1 MIKQLR
7 RKFVLINMAFVTVVL
22 LVMFAFV
29 YRSTSLNL
37 EQQSLSTMD
46 TVLPEG
52 MEPQGQKPDDLP
64 ENGPDVFRDRQ
75 RREVRLP
82 CFTLVEEDGTL
93 RSSGDSAFDLSDE
106 SFLSALSEAV
116 QANGGQRGVLSE
128 YSLRYMVRATPMGT
142 FTVFADISSEVD
154 TLHSLLKTCALVGAV
169 SLLAFLGISITLARW
184 AVRPVEQAW
193 QQQRQFVADASH
205 ELKTPLTV
213 ITTNAEL
220 LKDPLSDAADRSR
233 CADSILTM
241 SSQMRGLVEG
251 LLELARADNGSA
263 RMTFQSVDLS
273 ELAEDAVM
281 AFEPVFFEQGLML
294 ESDIQPDIHVP
305 GSAQHLRQVADIL
318 LDNAQKYAS
327 PNAAARLTLA
337 RQEKTRVLLC
347 VENQGDPIPR
357 EDLEKLFQRFYRAD
371 TARSMNHSYGLGL
384 SIARS
389 IVSQHQGKIWAES
402 SGGWN
407 RFCVR
412 LPAGEK

>member
-7 RKFVLINMAFVTVVL
+7 RKFVLINMAIVTAVL

-29 YRSTSLNL
+29 YRSTSSNL
-37 EQQSLSTMD
+37 EQQSLSTME

-52 MEPQGQKPDDLP
+52 MQHQGQRPDDRPDDPP
-64 ENGPDVFRDRQ
+64 EGFRSRQ
-75 RREVRLP
+75 RQEVHLP
-82 CFTLVEEDGTL
+82 CFTLREEDGTL
-93 RSSGDSAFDLSDE
+93 TASGDAAFDLSDE
-106 SFLSALSEAV
+106 TLLTELWEAV
-116 QANGGQRGVLSE
+116 EAEGGEGGVLSE
-128 YSLRYMVRATPMGT
+128 YSLRYLVRSTPMGS
-142 FTVFADISSEVD
+142 FTVFADISSEED
-154 TLHSLLKTCALVGAV
+154 TLRSLLRTCALVGAA
-169 SLLAFLGISITLARW
+169 SLLAFLGISIALARW
-184 AVRPVEQAW
+184 AVGPVERAW

-220 LKDPLSDAADRSR
+220 LKDPLSDAADRGR
-233 CADSILTM
+233 CVDSILTM

-263 RMTFQSVDLS
+263 RMTFRKVDLS
-273 ELAEDAVM
+273 EVAEDAVM
-281 AFEPVFFEQGLML
+281 AFEPVFFEQGLTL
-294 ESDIQPDIHVP
+294 ESDVERGIHVQ
-305 GSAQHLRQVADIL
+305 GSPQHLRQVADIL

-327 PNAAARLTLA
+327 PNALARLRLE
-337 RQEKTRVLLC
+337 RGEKNRVLLT
-347 VENQGDPIPR
+347 VENQGEPIPK
-357 EDLEKLFQRFYRAD
+357 ENLEKLFQRFYRAD

-389 IVSQHQGKIWAES
+389 IVGQHQGRIWAES

-412 LPAGEK
+412 LPSAEK